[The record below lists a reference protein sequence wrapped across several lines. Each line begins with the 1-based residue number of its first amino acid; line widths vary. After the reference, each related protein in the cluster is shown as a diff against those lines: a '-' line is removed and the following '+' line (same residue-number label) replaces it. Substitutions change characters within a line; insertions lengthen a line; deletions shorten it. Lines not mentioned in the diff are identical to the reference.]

1 MSVGTMT
8 SKGQITIPA
17 DVRKDLGLHP
27 GSRVAFVRTN
37 TGTYEIRPETAS
49 IRDLRG
55 SIPKPEQPVTLEDMD
70 RAIAEAAG

>member
-17 DVRKDLGLHP
+17 NVRKDLGLHP
-27 GSRVAFVRTN
+27 GSRVAFVRTEA
-37 TGTYEIRPETAS
+37 GTYEIRPSTAS
-49 IRDLRG
+49 VRDLKG
-55 SIPKPEQPVTLEDMD
+55 SIPRPQKPVTLDDMD